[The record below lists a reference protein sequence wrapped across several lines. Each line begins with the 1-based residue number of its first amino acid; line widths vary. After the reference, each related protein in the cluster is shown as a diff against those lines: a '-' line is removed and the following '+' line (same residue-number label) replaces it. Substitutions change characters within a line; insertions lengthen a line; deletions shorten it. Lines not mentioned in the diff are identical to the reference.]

1 MQTYANMLYGTKK
14 VLAASTEVFCAGD
27 HGGWVCSRSPMSG
40 TVTYNCVPEVQLTS
54 STSAVQC
61 SLTDCRLRPPSGSR
75 LRSLVL
81 PRGPT

>member
-54 STSAVQC
+54 STSAVQ
-61 SLTDCRLRPPSGSR
+61 SD
-75 LRSLVL
+75 
-81 PRGPT
+81 